1 MTSTGMRSRARRRR
15 VHGEL
20 LRAIALTGAF
30 LVIGASCGGVSQTG
44 PVLGSE
50 SHFLARCS
58 ESCAGG
64 LECIGGLCTRSCTP
78 AQDTC
83 GELHSLATCTSRSLP
98 AAEVSV
104 CDVPCSEAAA
114 CGGLGPG
121 HACTEAFC
129 RAPGASLA
137 DATLS
142 CDSYLDDSPPPVVR
156 GVTILN
162 SSDVTLYVQTYSPGC
177 PGSPNYEPALVHV
190 SPIGAG
196 DSAPELNVHGIGCAQ
211 SCQAVMENGWT
222 GAGEGGNSTAC
233 PELPCPPAA
242 PLPWVPVEPGQSL
255 FEAARLQFLPERLP
269 RGCADGIVTDAVN
282 CQVRRIPPLD
292 AGYMIAVI
300 VSATLGCET
309 SNCLGQ
315 IFSRPVG
322 NYFNADNTL
331 EITEPAR

>member
-1 MTSTGMRSRARRRR
+1 MRSRARRRW
-15 VHGEL
+15 VYSEL
-20 LRAIALTGAF
+20 VRASALTGAF

-58 ESCAGG
+58 GSCGGG

-78 AQDTC
+78 EEDTC
-83 GELHSLATCTSRSLP
+83 GELQSLATCTSRDGP
-98 AAEVSV
+98 GAAVSV
-104 CDVPCSEAAA
+104 CDLPCSEDTT
-114 CGGLGPG
+114 CGGLGAG
-121 HACTEAFC
+121 YVCADAFC
-129 RAPGASLA
+129 RAPDTSLA

-142 CDSYLDDSPPPVVR
+142 CEFYLDDSPPPVVR

-162 SSDVTLYVQTYSPGC
+162 TSDVTLYVQTYSPGC

-211 SCQAVMENGWT
+211 SCQTVMQNGWT
-222 GAGEGGNSTAC
+222 GTGEGGTSPAC
-233 PELPCPPAA
+233 PELACPPAS
-242 PLPWVPVEPGQSL
+242 PLPWVAVEPGQSL
-255 FEAARLQFLPERLP
+255 FEANRMEFVNERLP
-269 RGCADGIVTDAVN
+269 RGCADGVVTEAVN
-282 CQVRRIPPLD
+282 CQARRIPPLD
-292 AGYMIAVI
+292 GGYFIAVI
-300 VSATLGCET
+300 VSATAGCET
-309 SNCLGQ
+309 SNCVGQ